1 MHNLC
6 CCQNQC
12 SLSPTEIINTD
23 ARLTQMKSVF
33 TLKLL
38 SSIRTT
44 EIQQNELSLLCL
56 SCHCPQATRW
66 ASSWKWFD
74 PLLRL
79 CSPVRGQPTSIPPQP
94 PEEVRSHFHLQNCR
108 QVHPLSMRPLLLPF
122 SHQAGKAPW
131 LEEVPFCYICQGNF
145 MSWFDLSLSKI
156 YYMTTSY
163 SLLGHFSWST
173 FSFHLSIFR

>member
-1 MHNLC
+1 MHNMC

-12 SLSPTEIINTD
+12 SLKASVQP
-23 ARLTQMKSVF
+23 KSWRNHWHTCQTNERVF
-33 TLKLL
+33 ILKLQN
-38 SSIRTT
+38 SIQTT
-44 EIQQNELSLLCL
+44 EIQQRELCLWSL

-94 PEEVRSHFHLQNCR
+94 PEEVRSYFHLQNCR
-108 QVHPLSMRPLLLPF
+108 QVHPLPVRPLLLPL
-122 SHQAGKAPW
+122 SHQAGKTPW

-145 MSWFDLSLSKI
+145 MMWFDL
-156 YYMTTSY
+156 
-163 SLLGHFSWST
+163 LL
-173 FSFHLSIFR
+173 